1 MKTDDLSRT
10 IKSNIIIKLT
20 VWGLMYVQFHN
31 FCNQHPCHLSE
42 DLFLLI
48 SKYCI
53 NFLASF
59 TVYGKSETYSGDSIE
74 FVTVF

>member
-10 IKSNIIIKLT
+10 IKSNIITKLT
-20 VWGLMYVQFHN
+20 VWGPTYVQFHN
-31 FCNQHPCHLSE
+31 FCNQHPCHLQE

-48 SKYCI
+48 SNCCI
-53 NFLASF
+53 NFLVCF
-59 TVYGKSETYSGDSIE
+59 TVYGKSDTHNGDSTE